1 MNNKYFFPLLC
12 VIVLATAPACNK
24 QQPKATPQEDV
35 KTLIEL
41 DNTVFETEEEINEQ
55 NVAKF

>member
-1 MNNKYFFPLLC
+1 MNKTYFSTLLC

-24 QQPKATPQEDV
+24 QQPKAAPQEEG

-41 DNTVFETEEEINEQ
+41 DNTVFEIEEENNEQ
-55 NVAKF
+55 NVVKF